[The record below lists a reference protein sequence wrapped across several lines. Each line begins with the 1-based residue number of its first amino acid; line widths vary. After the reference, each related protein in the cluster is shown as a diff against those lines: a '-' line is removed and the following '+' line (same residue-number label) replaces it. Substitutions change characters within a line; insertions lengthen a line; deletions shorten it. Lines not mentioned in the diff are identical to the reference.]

1 MGNRENVTIM
11 KIEDYSYRHQ
21 IISQAN
27 YLMNHLSDY
36 SIMGTELNPKTE
48 FAIRI
53 FAYLEK
59 RSVKIQGS
67 TSKFKPLNEILD
79 DFLNSKLTDKNLSNY
94 ISALS
99 KDLDNVNTEGSLLRD
114 ILDQVEFLIILKH
127 LDKRFNFL
135 DEEFI
140 DKLLRK
146 LNSIGKYPDYVYLL
160 SLYIGN
166 NNYYSIKEEPID
178 DVIIESLIE
187 LKLKDVISSNK
198 DRNIY
203 RKLKIRKLLY
213 LKNVYNKLY
222 LFNENDAIRPSI
234 NLIYGVFIS
243 ASVLKLLDYD
253 NVISLN
259 KPEGISYLDREL
271 DSRMVEQEIKDQVEN
286 ETRKIIYFKLP
297 IRETELNLNLFLAVA
312 IYTILWIFGTA
323 ILYFRI
329 LNWWGTIFI
338 LTLLVYGGSLLYG
351 SYVKTYKRK

>member
-1 MGNRENVTIM
+1 MM
-11 KIEDYSYRHQ
+11 KIEDYTYRHQ

-27 YLMNHLSDY
+27 YLMNQLSDH

-59 RSVKIQGS
+59 REVKIQG
-67 TSKFKPLNEILD
+67 TARFKELNEILD
-79 DFLNSKLTDKNLSNY
+79 DFLNSKLTDKKLFDYTNTLSNN
-94 ISALS
+94 
-99 KDLDNVNTEGSLLRD
+99 LDNVSTEGALLRD
-114 ILDQVEFLIILKH
+114 ILDQVEFLIILKY
-127 LDKRFNFL
+127 LDKRFYFL
-135 DEEFI
+135 REEFI
-140 DKLLRK
+140 NKLLRK
-146 LNSIGKYPDYVYLL
+146 LKGIGIYQDYVELL
-160 SLYIGN
+160 SLFN
-166 NNYYSIKEEPID
+166 ADNYFGSNLEKPVD

-187 LKLKDVISSNK
+187 LELKDVMSSNK
-198 DRNIY
+198 DRSIY

-213 LKNVYNKLY
+213 LKNVYNKLD
-222 LFNENDAIRPSI
+222 LFNDNDAIRPSI

-243 ASVLKLLDYD
+243 ASVLKLLDYN

-259 KPEGISYLDREL
+259 KPEGISYLDKEL

-329 LNWWGTIFI
+329 LTWWKIIFI
-338 LTLLVYGGSLLYG
+338 LTLVYGGSLLYE

>member
-1 MGNRENVTIM
+1 MGNRENVMIM

-27 YLMNHLSDY
+27 YLMNQLSDH
-36 SIMGTELNPKTE
+36 SIMNTKLDPKTE

-59 RSVKIQGS
+59 RGVKIQGAS
-67 TSKFKPLNEILD
+67 RFKSLNEILD
-79 DFLNSKLTDKNLSNY
+79 DFLNSKLTDKKLSDYIYTLSN
-94 ISALS
+94 
-99 KDLDNVNTEGSLLRD
+99 DLDSVNTEGALLRD

-135 DEEFI
+135 DEGFI

-166 NNYYSIKEEPID
+166 NSYYSIKEEPID

-222 LFNENDAIRPSI
+222 LFNDNDAIRPSI

-259 KPEGISYLDREL
+259 KPEGISYLDKEL

-297 IRETELNLNLFLAVA
+297 ILKTELNLNLFLAVA

-329 LNWWGTIFI
+329 LTWWETIFI
-338 LTLLVYGGSLLYG
+338 FTLGYGGSLLYG
-351 SYVKTYKRK
+351 SYVKIYKRK